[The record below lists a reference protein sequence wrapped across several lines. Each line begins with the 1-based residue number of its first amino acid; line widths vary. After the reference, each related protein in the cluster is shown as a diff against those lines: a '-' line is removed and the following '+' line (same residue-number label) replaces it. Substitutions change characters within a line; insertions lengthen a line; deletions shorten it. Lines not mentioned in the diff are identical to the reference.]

1 MLRRYLLTF
10 LTFRAGSTITLLLC
24 FSLHGKEEE
33 EEEEEEYNNSN
44 NNNKHVHFYVLFLQ
58 S

>member
-10 LTFRAGSTITLLLC
+10 LTFRVGSTITLVLC

-33 EEEEEEYNNSN
+33 EEEYYNSN

>member
-33 EEEEEEYNNSN
+33 EEEEYNNSN
-44 NNNKHVHFYVLFLQ
+44 NNTKHVRFYVLFLQ